1 MSEEQPKY
9 PNEEKRL
16 TEEQQR
22 AIQDMINH
30 FKTLPFKNNI
40 SVGMMEKYLQTKR
53 EQNLINENT

>member
-40 SVGMMEKYLQTKR
+40 SVGMLEKYLQTKR
-53 EQNLINENT
+53 EQNLINI

>member
-9 PNEEKRL
+9 LNEEKKL

-22 AIQDMINH
+22 AIEDMINY
-30 FKTLPFKNNI
+30 FKELPFKNNI

-53 EQNLINENT
+53 EINLDEDF